1 MISTTTKRALQYVL
15 NTGGNCTI
23 SVFKQDHDPIGQSLL
38 EELMPTY
45 LIESCGKLRLTYA
58 GLEFLRSK

>member
-1 MISTTTKRALQYVL
+1 MISSTVRQALQYVL

-23 SVFKQDHDPIGQSLL
+23 AVFDEDHDPIGKALR